1 MVNFRFHIVSLIAV
15 FLAIGLGILMGS
27 TVVKGAIVDRLD
39 REIDQVRKESDNL
52 RDANRQTNNDLDR
65 VNGFVEDS
73 AAFAVDGRLTD
84 VPVVVLAERG
94 VDEDVVKDT
103 AQLLVTAGAE
113 VPGIFWLEE
122 RWKLETEEDVQALRD
137 AADLLGSASSVR
149 TRALGELAAR
159 LTEPAEPPIDGVEQ
173 PADLIARLSDAG
185 FLGVDAD
192 NVDLTTFPPRPAR
205 AVVVTGTNS
214 KFAGT
219 DMTVETVSAFVD
231 VDAPT
236 VAGEV
241 YVTSDQPDAPERGAA
256 VAPVRTNDGL
266 SATVSTVDDL
276 DLVAGRVA
284 TVLALQDLVNGVVGH
299 YGYGNGATSSLP
311 PPPGRQ

>member
-1 MVNFRFHIVSLIAV
+1 
-15 FLAIGLGILMGS
+15 
-27 TVVKGAIVDRLD
+27 
-39 REIDQVRKESDNL
+39 
-52 RDANRQTNNDLDR
+52 
-65 VNGFVEDS
+65 
-73 AAFAVDGRLTD
+73 
-84 VPVVVLAERG
+84 
-94 VDEDVVKDT
+94 
-103 AQLLVTAGAE
+103 
-113 VPGIFWLEE
+113 
-122 RWKLETEEDVQALRD
+122 
-137 AADLLGSASSVR
+137 VR
-149 TRALGELAAR
+149 TRALGELATR
-159 LTEPAEPPIDGVEQ
+159 LTEPPEPPIDGTEQ
-173 PADLIARLSDAG
+173 PADLIDRLSDAG
-185 FLGVDAD
+185 FLGVDTD

-214 KFAGT
+214 EFAGT

-311 PPPGRQ
+311 PPTGRQ